1 LQDVIYL
8 NSSFM
13 QFLKSILLLFSL
25 FFILS
30 FSGAVERKEYVAITD
45 TLHTNYLS
53 PTKVPLGDS
62 IINFGKLFLNTPY
75 RFGSPGTSSFDCS
88 GFTSYVYRNFGYSL
102 KRSSAEQA
110 EQFDTVQPEEL
121 KTGDLVYFSGRSR
134 SKRVGHVGIV
144 VSKNDNGT
152 FDFIHAAVHKGVTIS
167 NSDEAYYSRRFVKA
181 NRVVGFDPFS
191 VVRSAATDNISS
203 NLNEEPIA
211 PIVNNSNVQRIRK
224 SIPAEYHRV
233 KRGETLSSI
242 AEKYGMSIAELKEKN
257 RIKGSKLSLKQQLKV
272 KDEENL
278 MVIEPGRAIAEN
290 AKPELQAAKKQQTAE
305 NTNSLHTV
313 KSGETLFSIAKAN
326 NTTVA
331 ELQKLNDLSNGKI
344 RLGQELKV
352 NQADVAVSNN
362 TANKEEI
369 AATPISY
376 KVKRGET
383 LSSISK
389 KYNVTEDELK
399 ASNNLKSNALRLGQN
414 LQIAQTAAPT
424 SNSKSNKEEIAATPI
439 SYKVKRGETLSS
451 ISKKYNVTED
461 ELKASNNLK
470 SNALRLG
477 QNLQIAQA
485 AVPTSN
491 SKSNKEEIAT
501 APISYKVKKG
511 ETLSS
516 ISKKYNVTE
525 DELKASNNLK
535 SNALRLGQNLQIAQ
549 AATQTSK
556 SAANKEEAAATP
568 ISYKV
573 KKGETLSSISKKYN
587 VTEDELK
594 TMNNL
599 KSSAIRF
606 GQELKVNQPSE
617 MATVTNGTKTTKA
630 ESAVATYKVKK
641 GETLSDIA
649 EKNNVSVAELKSINN
664 LHTSSLRAGQ
674 QLQLAGKDTQSEKE
688 AVTKAEKTIVHKVE
702 SGESLY
708 VIAKKYNVAI
718 DELKR
723 LNNLE
728 DGKIKP
734 GQSLSVNVVADNS
747 TVEKTVVKPKITHKV
762 KSGDSFYSLAKK
774 YGCSVHD
781 IKDWNGIP
789 GDRLNPGEKLIIYS
803 KNI

>member
-1 LQDVIYL
+1 
-8 NSSFM
+8 M
-13 QFLKSILLLFSL
+13 QFLKSILLLFLL
-25 FFILS
+25 FFLLS
-30 FSGAVERKEYVAITD
+30 FSGAVERKESVAITD

-53 PTKVPLGDS
+53 PAKVPMGDS

-88 GFTSYVYRNFGYSL
+88 GFTSYVYRNFGYNL

-110 EQFDTVQPEEL
+110 EQFDAVQPEEL
-121 KTGDLVYFSGRSR
+121 KTGDLVYFSGRSHSR
-134 SKRVGHVGIV
+134 RVGHVGIV

-191 VVRSAATDNISS
+191 IVRSAATDNISS

-224 SIPAEYHRV
+224 SVPAEYHRV

-278 MVIEPGRAIAEN
+278 MVIEPGRTIAEN
-290 AKPELQAAKKQQTAE
+290 TKPELQAAKKQQSVE

-399 ASNNLKSNALRLGQN
+399 ASNNIKSNALRLGQN
-414 LQIAQTAAPT
+414 LQIAQTAVPT
-424 SNSKSNKEEIAATPI
+424 SNSAANKVEVAATPI
-439 SYKVKRGETLSS
+439 SYKVKKGETLSS
-451 ISKKYNVTED
+451 ISKKYNVAED

-477 QNLQIAQA
+477 QNLQIAQT

-491 SKSNKEEIAT
+491 SA
-501 APISYKVKKG
+501 
-511 ETLSS
+511 
-516 ISKKYNVTE
+516 SKKVE
-525 DELKASNNLK
+525 VL
-535 SNALRLGQNLQIAQ
+535 
-549 AATQTSK
+549 
-556 SAANKEEAAATP
+556 ATP

-599 KSSAIRF
+599 KSSVIRF

-664 LHTSSLRAGQ
+664 LHASNLRAGQ
-674 QLQLAGKDTQSEKE
+674 QLQLAGKNAQPEKE
-688 AVTKAEKTIVHKVE
+688 AVAKAEKTIVHKVE

-728 DGKIKP
+728 GGKIKP

-747 TVEKTVVKPKITHKV
+747 TVEKIVVKPKITHKV

>member
-1 LQDVIYL
+1 
-8 NSSFM
+8 M

-88 GFTSYVYRNFGYSL
+88 GFTSYVYRNFGFSL

-331 ELQKLNDLSNGKI
+331 ELQKLNDLSSGKI

-369 AATPISY
+369 AAT
-376 KVKRGET
+376 
-383 LSSISK
+383 
-389 KYNVTEDELK
+389 
-399 ASNNLKSNALRLGQN
+399 
-414 LQIAQTAAPT
+414 
-424 SNSKSNKEEIAATPI
+424 
-439 SYKVKRGETLSS
+439 
-451 ISKKYNVTED
+451 
-461 ELKASNNLK
+461 
-470 SNALRLG
+470 
-477 QNLQIAQA
+477 
-485 AVPTSN
+485 
-491 SKSNKEEIAT
+491 
-501 APISYKVKKG
+501 PISYKVKKG

-556 SAANKEEAAATP
+556 SAANKEEAATS

-606 GQELKVNQPSE
+606 GQELKVNQPTE

-630 ESAVATYKVKK
+630 ESAVTTYKVKR

>member
-1 LQDVIYL
+1 
-8 NSSFM
+8 M
-13 QFLKSILLLFSL
+13 
-25 FFILS
+25 
-30 FSGAVERKEYVAITD
+30 
-45 TLHTNYLS
+45 
-53 PTKVPLGDS
+53 
-62 IINFGKLFLNTPY
+62 
-75 RFGSPGTSSFDCS
+75 
-88 GFTSYVYRNFGYSL
+88 
-102 KRSSAEQA
+102 
-110 EQFDTVQPEEL
+110 
-121 KTGDLVYFSGRSR
+121 
-134 SKRVGHVGIV
+134 
-144 VSKNDNGT
+144 
-152 FDFIHAAVHKGVTIS
+152 
-167 NSDEAYYSRRFVKA
+167 
-181 NRVVGFDPFS
+181 
-191 VVRSAATDNISS
+191 
-203 NLNEEPIA
+203 
-211 PIVNNSNVQRIRK
+211 
-224 SIPAEYHRV
+224 
-233 KRGETLSSI
+233 
-242 AEKYGMSIAELKEKN
+242 
-257 RIKGSKLSLKQQLKV
+257 
-272 KDEENL
+272 
-278 MVIEPGRAIAEN
+278 
-290 AKPELQAAKKQQTAE
+290 
-305 NTNSLHTV
+305 
-313 KSGETLFSIAKAN
+313 
-326 NTTVA
+326 
-331 ELQKLNDLSNGKI
+331 
-344 RLGQELKV
+344 
-352 NQADVAVSNN
+352 
-362 TANKEEI
+362 
-369 AATPISY
+369 
-376 KVKRGET
+376 
-383 LSSISK
+383 
-389 KYNVTEDELK
+389 
-399 ASNNLKSNALRLGQN
+399 
-414 LQIAQTAAPT
+414 PT
-424 SNSKSNKEEIAATPI
+424 SNSKSNKEEIAA
-439 SYKVKRGETLSS
+439 
-451 ISKKYNVTED
+451 
-461 ELKASNNLK
+461 
-470 SNALRLG
+470 
-477 QNLQIAQA
+477 
-485 AVPTSN
+485 
-491 SKSNKEEIAT
+491 

-556 SAANKEEAAATP
+556 SAANKEEAAATS

-747 TVEKTVVKPKITHKV
+747 TVDKTVVKPKITHKV

>member
-1 LQDVIYL
+1 
-8 NSSFM
+8 M
-13 QFLKSILLLFSL
+13 HFLKPILLLFSL

-30 FSGAVERKEYVAITD
+30 FSSAEERKELVAISD

-75 RFGSPGTSSFDCS
+75 HYGSPGTSSFDCS
-88 GFTSYVYRNFGYSL
+88 GFTSYVYRNFGYNL

-110 EQFDTVQPEEL
+110 EQFDAVQPEEL

-167 NSDEAYYSRRFVKA
+167 NSDEAYYSKRFVKA

-211 PIVNNSNVQRIRK
+211 SIVNNSNVQRIRK

-242 AEKYGMSIAELKEKN
+242 AEKYGMTIAELKEKN
-257 RIKGSKLSLKQQLKV
+257 RIKGSKLSLRQELKV

-278 MVIEPGRAIAEN
+278 MVIEPGRAIADN
-290 AKPELQAAKKQQTAE
+290 TKPELQTAKKQQPAE
-305 NTNSLHTV
+305 NTASLHTV

-331 ELQKLNDLSNGKI
+331 ELQKLNDLSTGII

-352 NQADVAVSNN
+352 SQADVA
-362 TANKEEI
+362 
-369 AATPISY
+369 
-376 KVKRGET
+376 
-383 LSSISK
+383 
-389 KYNVTEDELK
+389 
-399 ASNNLKSNALRLGQN
+399 ASN
-414 LQIAQTAAPT
+414 
-424 SNSKSNKEEIAATPI
+424 
-439 SYKVKRGETLSS
+439 
-451 ISKKYNVTED
+451 
-461 ELKASNNLK
+461 
-470 SNALRLG
+470 
-477 QNLQIAQA
+477 
-485 AVPTSN
+485 
-491 SKSNKEEIAT
+491 IAT
-501 APISYKVKKG
+501 NKVEVAENPITYKVKKG

-549 AATQTSK
+549 AAAPTSNN
-556 SAANKEEAAATP
+556 ATNKVEVAATP
-568 ISYKV
+568 ISYIV

-587 VTEDELK
+587 ITENELK
-594 TMNNL
+594 IMNNL
-599 KSSAIRF
+599 KSSTIRF
-606 GQELKVNQPSE
+606 GQELKVSQPSE
-617 MATVTNGTKTTKA
+617 MATVTNGIKTTKT
-630 ESAVATYKVKK
+630 EPAVATYKVKK

-649 EKNNVSVAELKSINN
+649 EKNNISVADLKSLNN
-664 LHTSSLRAGQ
+664 IHSTNIRSGQ
-674 QLQLAGKDTQSEKE
+674 QLQLSGKDAQSEKV
-688 AVTKAEKTIVHKVE
+688 AVVKSEKTIVHKVE

-789 GDRLNPGEKLIIYS
+789 GDRLNPGEKLVIYS

>member
-1 LQDVIYL
+1 
-8 NSSFM
+8 M

-30 FSGAVERKEYVAITD
+30 FSGAVERKESVAITD

-53 PTKVPLGDS
+53 PTKVPMGDS

-110 EQFDTVQPEEL
+110 EQFDVVQPEEL
-121 KTGDLVYFSGRSR
+121 KTGDLVYFSGRSH

-167 NSDEAYYSRRFVKA
+167 NSDETYYSRRFVKA

-191 VVRSAATDNISS
+191 IVRSAATDNISS

-242 AEKYGMSIAELKEKN
+242 AEKYGMTIAELKEKN

-290 AKPELQAAKKQQTAE
+290 SNSELQAAKKQLSVE

-352 NQADVAVSNN
+352 NQADVS
-362 TANKEEI
+362 T
-369 AATPISY
+369 
-376 KVKRGET
+376 
-383 LSSISK
+383 
-389 KYNVTEDELK
+389 
-399 ASNNLKSNALRLGQN
+399 
-414 LQIAQTAAPT
+414 
-424 SNSKSNKEEIAATPI
+424 SNKEEVAVTPI

-485 AVPTSN
+485 AALASN
-491 SKSNKEEIAT
+491 GASKKVEALAT
-501 APISYKVKKG
+501 PISYKVKKG

-549 AATQTSK
+549 AAALTSN
-556 SAANKEEAAATP
+556 SASKKVEVLATP

-587 VTEDELK
+587 ITEDELK

-617 MATVTNGTKTTKA
+617 MATVTNGAKTTKA

-664 LHTSSLRAGQ
+664 LHASNLRAGQ
-674 QLQLAGKDTQSEKE
+674 QLQLAGKDIQSEKE
-688 AVTKAEKTIVHKVE
+688 AVAKTEKTIVHKVE

-734 GQSLSVNVVADNS
+734 GQSLSVNIVADNS

-781 IKDWNGIP
+781 IKDWNRIP
-789 GDRLNPGEKLIIYS
+789 GDKLNPGEKLIIYS

>member
-1 LQDVIYL
+1 
-8 NSSFM
+8 M

-88 GFTSYVYRNFGYSL
+88 GFTSYVYRNFGFSL

-331 ELQKLNDLSNGKI
+331 ELQKLNDLSSGKI

-369 AATPISY
+369 AAT
-376 KVKRGET
+376 
-383 LSSISK
+383 
-389 KYNVTEDELK
+389 
-399 ASNNLKSNALRLGQN
+399 
-414 LQIAQTAAPT
+414 
-424 SNSKSNKEEIAATPI
+424 
-439 SYKVKRGETLSS
+439 
-451 ISKKYNVTED
+451 
-461 ELKASNNLK
+461 
-470 SNALRLG
+470 
-477 QNLQIAQA
+477 
-485 AVPTSN
+485 
-491 SKSNKEEIAT
+491 
-501 APISYKVKKG
+501 PISYKVKKG

-556 SAANKEEAAATP
+556 SAANKEEAATS

-649 EKNNVSVAELKSINN
+649 QKNNVSVAELKSINN
-664 LHTSSLRAGQ
+664 LHTSNLRAGQ

-747 TVEKTVVKPKITHKV
+747 TVDKTVVKPKITHKV

>member
-1 LQDVIYL
+1 
-8 NSSFM
+8 M

-88 GFTSYVYRNFGYSL
+88 GFTSYVYRNFGFSL

-331 ELQKLNDLSNGKI
+331 ELQKLNDLSSGKI

-376 KVKRGET
+376 KVK
-383 LSSISK
+383 K
-389 KYNVTEDELK
+389 
-399 ASNNLKSNALRLGQN
+399 
-414 LQIAQTAAPT
+414 
-424 SNSKSNKEEIAATPI
+424 
-439 SYKVKRGETLSS
+439 GETLSS

-485 AVPTSN
+485 ATPTSN
-491 SKSNKEEIAT
+491 SKSNKEEIAAT
-501 APISYKVKKG
+501 PISYKVKKG

-556 SAANKEEAAATP
+556 SAANKEEAATS

-599 KSSAIRF
+599 KSSVIRF

-617 MATVTNGTKTTKA
+617 MAAVTNGTKTTKA

-734 GQSLSVNVVADNS
+734 GQSLSVNVAADNS
-747 TVEKTVVKPKITHKV
+747 TVDKTVVKPKITHKV

-781 IKDWNGIP
+781 NKDWNGIP
-789 GDRLNPGEKLIIYS
+789 VDRLNPGEKLIIYS

>member
-1 LQDVIYL
+1 
-8 NSSFM
+8 M

-25 FFILS
+25 FFLLS
-30 FSGAVERKEYVAITD
+30 FSGAVERKESVAITD

-53 PTKVPLGDS
+53 PAKVPMGDS

-88 GFTSYVYRNFGYSL
+88 GFTSYVYRNFGYNL

-110 EQFDTVQPEEL
+110 EQFDAVQPEEL
-121 KTGDLVYFSGRSR
+121 KTGDLVYFSGRSHSR
-134 SKRVGHVGIV
+134 RVGHVGIV

-191 VVRSAATDNISS
+191 IVRSAATDNISS

-224 SIPAEYHRV
+224 SVPAEYHRV

-278 MVIEPGRAIAEN
+278 MVIEPGRTIAEN
-290 AKPELQAAKKQQTAE
+290 TKPELQAAKKQQSVE

-344 RLGQELKV
+344 RLGQELRV

-362 TANKEEI
+362 TANKAE
-369 AATPISY
+369 
-376 KVKRGET
+376 V
-383 LSSISK
+383 L
-389 KYNVTEDELK
+389 
-399 ASNNLKSNALRLGQN
+399 
-414 LQIAQTAAPT
+414 
-424 SNSKSNKEEIAATPI
+424 ATPI

-491 SKSNKEEIAT
+491 SKSNKEEIAAT
-501 APISYKVKKG
+501 PISYKVKKG

-556 SAANKEEAAATP
+556 SAANKEEAAATS

-747 TVEKTVVKPKITHKV
+747 TVDKTVVKPKITHKV

>member
-1 LQDVIYL
+1 MQDVIYL

-88 GFTSYVYRNFGYSL
+88 GFTSYVYRNFGFSL

-414 LQIAQTAAPT
+414 LQIAQ
-424 SNSKSNKEEIAATPI
+424 
-439 SYKVKRGETLSS
+439 
-451 ISKKYNVTED
+451 
-461 ELKASNNLK
+461 
-470 SNALRLG
+470 
-477 QNLQIAQA
+477 
-485 AVPTSN
+485 
-491 SKSNKEEIAT
+491 
-501 APISYKVKKG
+501 
-511 ETLSS
+511 
-516 ISKKYNVTE
+516 
-525 DELKASNNLK
+525 
-535 SNALRLGQNLQIAQ
+535 

-556 SAANKEEAAATP
+556 SAANKEEAAATS

-728 DGKIKP
+728 GGKIKP
-734 GQSLSVNVVADNS
+734 GQSLSVNVAADNS
-747 TVEKTVVKPKITHKV
+747 TVDKTVVKPKITHKV

-781 IKDWNGIP
+781 IKDWNSIP